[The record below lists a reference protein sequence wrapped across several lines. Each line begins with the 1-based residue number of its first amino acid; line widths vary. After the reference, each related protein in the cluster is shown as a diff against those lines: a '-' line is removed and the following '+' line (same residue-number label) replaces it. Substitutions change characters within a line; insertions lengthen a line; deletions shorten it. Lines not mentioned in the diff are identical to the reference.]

1 MMKSESNQSLEY
13 DMVRRASHQNGYIA
27 GVLLTKY
34 ILELEKSNHDELTGL
49 LNRHGLNDE
58 LKDKD
63 LSDYSLIYCD
73 VNNFKKINDLFGHN
87 KGDYFLQQLADKLKK
102 SYRPE
107 DLIARLGGDEF
118 VLLINHKQRSLE
130 TISLEEKT
138 NIIKDRFSQLVTS
151 IIGSQPKKYH
161 EQNLGIAFGV
171 VSYQE
176 NDSLFSMINRADQL
190 MYHAKDKSK
199 DF

>member
-1 MMKSESNQSLEY
+1 MEPESNQPLSY
-13 DMVRRASHQNGYIA
+13 DILQHNSYRAGYIA

-34 ILELEKSNHDELTGL
+34 ILELERSNHDELTGL
-49 LNRHGLNDE
+49 LNRRGLNDE

-63 LSDYSLIYCD
+63 LSNYSLIYCD

-87 KGDYFLQQLADKLKK
+87 KGDYFLQQLGDKLKK

-130 TISLEEKT
+130 TISQEEKT
-138 NIIKDRFSQLVTS
+138 NIIKKRFSHLVTS
-151 IIGSQPKKYH
+151 IINSQPQKYH

-171 VSYQE
+171 VSFQE
-176 NDSLFSMINRADQL
+176 NDNLSSMINRADQL
-190 MYHAKDKSK
+190 MYRTKSKSK
-199 DF
+199 DL